1 MTANANLPTM
11 TPQQTKDLLIHAA
24 KAAGLEGY
32 TFQEETPLQ
41 SAMMVRRNIDEHGWD
56 IGVQEFDPINCDG
69 DAFGLMVTVKL
80 RVDHEK
86 HSVYVGTSGDDGED
100 ICAQPVCVSI
110 SRARATRLAITKAA
124 AMTEGWRE

>member
-1 MTANANLPTM
+1 M

-56 IGVQEFDPINCDG
+56 IGVQDFDPINNDG
-69 DAFGLMVTVKL
+69 DAFKLQVKL
-80 RVDHEK
+80 KMDVNISHRTNEVIVFTMSGNKINRVD
-86 HSVYVGTSGDDGED
+86 GEWSLSFD
-100 ICAQPVCVSI
+100 EYA
-110 SRARATRLAITKAA
+110 ATRLAITKAA
-124 AMTEGWRE
+124 AMTEGWKE